1 MVPEVMEMEKTMTIG
16 QFSKLSGVSQ
26 RTLRF
31 YEEKGM
37 LRPSYVSETGRRY
50 YTADDLIP
58 LQQIITLK
66 YLGFP
71 LDEISQMLAR
81 QTGSL
86 KDNLLAQKQA
96 IEQKRRHL
104 DQIIKA
110 LDHAVAILDVEE
122 SIDPSV
128 FSFLIQSIISE
139 NQQMEYLAQVFPE
152 QTFNHI
158 RQLFSDKDKE
168 LEWNKRS
175 ASLFHSL
182 KQVIGLHP
190 PESDEV
196 QALVEELFRMTD
208 EMFGGNWQVL
218 NAAAS
223 KLEDEE
229 LPGFF
234 TSPFTPEEERF
245 VQEACEYYMKQ
256 KGLIPDA

>member
-1 MVPEVMEMEKTMTIG
+1 MEKAMSIG

-37 LRPSYVSETGRRY
+37 LRPSYVSESGRRY

-71 LDEISQMLAR
+71 LDEISQMLER

-86 KDNLLAQKQA
+86 KDTLLVQKQA
-96 IEQKRRHL
+96 IEQKREHL
-104 DQIIKA
+104 NQIIKA

-122 SIDPSV
+122 ALDPSV

-139 NQQMEYLAQVFPE
+139 NQQMEYLSQLFPE
-152 QTFNHI
+152 QTMGHL
-158 RQLFSDKDKE
+158 RQLFSDKEKE

-175 ASLFHSL
+175 AALFHSL
-182 KQVIGLHP
+182 KQVIHRFP
-190 PESDEV
+190 PEADEV
-196 QALVEELFRMTD
+196 QVLIEDLFTMTREILGD
-208 EMFGGNWQVL
+208 DWQVL
-218 NAAAS
+218 NAAADQ
-223 KLEDEE
+223 LEAEE
-229 LPGFF
+229 MPGFF
-234 TSPFTPEEERF
+234 TSPFTPEEEKF
-245 VQEACEYYMKQ
+245 VQEACDYYMKQ
-256 KGLIPDA
+256 KGMISDA

>member
-1 MVPEVMEMEKTMTIG
+1 MVPEVMEMENAMTIG

-37 LRPSYVSETGRRY
+37 LKPSYVSESGRRY

-71 LDEISQMLAR
+71 LDEISQMMER

-86 KDNLLAQKQA
+86 KDTLLAQKQA
-96 IEQKRRHL
+96 IEQKRQHL

-110 LDHAVAILDVEE
+110 LDHAAAILEVEE
-122 SIDPSV
+122 SLDPSV
-128 FSFLIQSIISE
+128 FSFLIQSILSE
-139 NQQMEYLAQVFPE
+139 NQQMEYLSQVFPE
-152 QTFNHI
+152 QTMDYLKS
-158 RQLFSDKDKE
+158 LFSDKEKE

-182 KQVIGLHP
+182 KQVIGRYP
-190 PESDEV
+190 PEAEEV
-196 QALVEELFRMTD
+196 QELVEELWAMTQ
-208 EMFGGNWQVL
+208 EIFGEHWQVL
-218 NAAAS
+218 NAAADQ
-223 KLEDEE
+223 LEAEE
-229 LPGFF
+229 LPRFV
-234 TSPFTPEEERF
+234 TSPFTPEEEKF
-245 VQEACEYYMKQ
+245 VQEACDYYMKK
-256 KGLIPDA
+256 KGLITDA